1 MGLCTD
7 AILAFQA
14 SLHELGYS
22 ECNKTYVF
30 RGAKEYSPKQVQDM
44 LGLSGAARVAPP
56 RPGQP
61 APPPTAYGASRFLM
75 PVSQCEFQLTS
86 ILENLAKDPW
96 PVANDKRALRCTGTA
111 IGVAVGLLEVCQVGT
126 YDCGLSSDTCYS

>member
-1 MGLCTD
+1 M
-7 AILAFQA
+7 LAFQA
-14 SLHELGYS
+14 SIHELGYS

-30 RGAKEYSPKQVQDM
+30 RGSKEYSLKQVQDM

-75 PVSQCEFQLTS
+75 PVTQCEFQLTS

-111 IGVAVGLLEVCQVGT
+111 LGVAVGLLEASRTGT
-126 YDCGLSSDTCYS
+126 CDRGLRTNIGYS